1 MRHRCVEDVDGGED
15 DGDEASIAMA
25 ATFSSS
31 LSLPEESP
39 LVLSMSVSQPPTM

>member
-1 MRHRCVEDVDGGED
+1 MRHRCVDDVDGGED

-31 LSLPEESP
+31 LSLPEE
-39 LVLSMSVSQPPTM
+39 LLLELSMSVSQSPKM

>member
-1 MRHRCVEDVDGGED
+1 MRHRCIEDENSGED

-39 LVLSMSVSQPPTM
+39 LELSMSVS